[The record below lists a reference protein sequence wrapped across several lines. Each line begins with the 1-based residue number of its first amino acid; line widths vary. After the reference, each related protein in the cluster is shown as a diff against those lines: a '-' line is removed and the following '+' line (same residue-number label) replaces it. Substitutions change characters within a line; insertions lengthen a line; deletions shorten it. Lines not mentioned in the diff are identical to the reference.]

1 MSTSSI
7 SCKTHPDCNCAIS
20 QPSYMRPK
28 GNYRIICRREVGP
41 KPSSWHV
48 KVLKYDCHDHELGR
62 GEAKRCRSY
71 SYVHSG
77 SHTLILGE
85 RSRTGRVRSTRSDSV
100 REEPVRTRSR
110 LGHIDPRMPR
120 LEGHIHLPF
129 LVVDQTE
136 PSEFR
141 KNPHVHPTFKIFPLG
156 APPRKR
162 RRQHLLD
169 DLFLLVAPHIHRIK
183 SLTIYADAL
192 PDVLRYF
199 SHRAPLLEELDINL
213 TSPRAPVGS
222 ALFGGDLSSLR
233 RLGLSGVI
241 TLLPWKNLASLTT
254 FILKSCRPGHDFV
267 TRLLDFFESAPLLRT
282 LMLEDSILKSSN
294 APPGRIL
301 LLPHPNILAITAK
314 PAHSVLLILEFSFG
328 GERYPLQDCLPET
341 FASLRNL
348 SHTTMVNLIS
358 LRPRSL
364 CSWVDQ
370 VGGSASSWPGRTCA
384 GEGV

>member
-1 MSTSSI
+1 
-7 SCKTHPDCNCAIS
+7 
-20 QPSYMRPK
+20 MR
-28 GNYRIICRREVGP
+28 P

-62 GEAKRCRSY
+62 GEAKRRRSY

-100 REEPVRTRSR
+100 REEPVRTRKLNPPRSSLAYPGLLLRRLQRHGSR
-110 LGHIDPRMPR
+110 LGYIDPRMPR
-120 LEGHIHLPF
+120 LKGHIHLPF

-183 SLTIYADAL
+183 SPTIYADAL

-199 SHRAPLLEELDINL
+199 SHRAPLLGELDINL
-213 TSPRAPVGS
+213 TSPRAPVDS

-241 TLLPWKNLASLTT
+241 THLPWKNLASLTT
-254 FILKSCRPGHDFV
+254 FILKSCRPGHDLV
-267 TRLLDFFESAPLLRT
+267 TRLLDFFENAPLLRT
-282 LMLEDSILKSSN
+282 IMLEDSILKSSN

-301 LLPHPNILAITAK
+301 LPHLNILAITAK
-314 PAHSVLLILEFSFG
+314 PARSVLLNH
-328 GERYPLQDCLPET
+328 
-341 FASLRNL
+341 LRIPT
-348 SHTTMVNLIS
+348 SIADSKVQ
-358 LRPRSL
+358 LRR
-364 CSWVDQ
+364 
-370 VGGSASSWPGRTCA
+370 
-384 GEGV
+384 